1 VCDLILP
8 VVSKMTI
15 DSKEEVAMTRYK
27 GRIVKTDHRM
37 LKLEVNLTFHKE
49 KHHDRIEVFNV
60 RNKKCLKMFCE
71 FTSKDDVLSKCF
83 ESQEEDFN
91 VQFSKWKRKFF
102 KSINACFRK
111 VRIKQNTFSKLSR
124 IDELMSKKKT
134 ILRKKKLS
142 HEDETEIDRIDSE
155 ITEEISEKEYK
166 KLQTVCGDLQ
176 ENSNTNIWTEMRK
189 VFPKNSKPL
198 PTGVM
203 NIKGK
208 VITNPNEKKTVSLEH
223 FKHRMRKRSVKE
235 EVKEI
240 EVLNNKLFAKRLSN
254 AKENISP
261 PFEMKEL
268 DFVLK
273 TLKSGKSK
281 DPENYVSELFKE
293 GAIGSDL
300 KKSILMMINRM
311 KHEMIIPEC
320 LRTAHITILHKRSS
334 KLDLNNWR
342 GIFVCSI
349 LRKMLKKMV
358 HERTYEK
365 VARNMSDSQIGA
377 KRNKSVRNHLFVLNS
392 IISDVM
398 SSVKKEPIDLNVM
411 DFKQMF
417 DAEELSV
424 CLNALYDANIQDD
437 MLALIYE
444 ANKTTIFAVKTPNGT
459 TRSAKIVDK
468 VLQGDVLAPF
478 FQVKWLK
485 NT

>member
-1 VCDLILP
+1 
-8 VVSKMTI
+8 M
-15 DSKEEVAMTRYK
+15 
-27 GRIVKTDHRM
+27 
-37 LKLEVNLTFHKE
+37 KL
-49 KHHDRIEVFNV
+49 
-60 RNKKCLKMFCE
+60 
-71 FTSKDDVLSKCF
+71 
-83 ESQEEDFN
+83 Q
-91 VQFSKWKRKFF
+91 KR
-102 KSINACFRK
+102 FRK
-111 VRIKQNTFSKLSR
+111 
-124 IDELMSKKKT
+124 
-134 ILRKKKLS
+134 
-142 HEDETEIDRIDSE
+142 
-155 ITEEISEKEYK
+155 KEYR
-166 KLQTVCGDLQ
+166 KLQKVCGDLD
-176 ENSNTNIWTEMRK
+176 ENSNTNVWTETRK
-189 VFPKNSKPL
+189 VFPKNSKLL

-208 VITNPNEKKTVSLEH
+208 VITNPKEKKTVTLEH

-349 LRKMLKKMV
+349 LRKILMKMV

-398 SSVKKEPIDLNVM
+398 SSKRKEPIDLNIM

-417 DAEELSV
+417 DA
-424 CLNALYDANIQDD
+424 
-437 MLALIYE
+437 
-444 ANKTTIFAVKTPNGT
+444 
-459 TRSAKIVDK
+459 
-468 VLQGDVLAPF
+468 
-478 FQVKWLK
+478 
-485 NT
+485 